1 MIALAIIAMVPKQVW
16 IAIGISLAIALV
28 IYLVVKWQA
37 QKKSAAPTTNEPTL
51 SELIQ
56 RKSVSSKS
64 RRPTS
69 TALAALPNPPSL
81 QQEAKQAPKIGVATD
96 HLAAQPTSP
105 SSPAQI
111 PDHRPAFDEGSTA
124 SPPIDASPDSSP
136 RPGNLQLAM
145 AHLAKQHDA
154 TTSARHESLTA
165 SRSVV
170 PVPEPDTGALS
181 QATSI
186 FQPSSSRF
194 GEISQQASPA
204 LSPRPASSTNDSA
217 SDAPR
222 IIVPTPSRPRP
233 VAAAPAAIEM
243 PEDPDTPNAVE
254 APEPPLVSRNPIGNL
269 LGAMQVV
276 AARGSTTQQA
286 ERAGSHT
293 EEERLTSEPPPIPPQ
308 PSLEVS
314 PVPPLPPIPAASH
327 EARATSIP
335 PPLPPAWRAT
345 SKPEEELHRTSI
357 ASNAAPQEFSLPRP
371 PEGWAQTRWIS
382 PDETIEIGGVTIS
395 GGLFYTGVRLS
406 TPSGRTEPSLVNAVL
421 AVAPQGNYRHLDGYW
436 NSYADL
442 SVFSRRAYLNWLA
455 SDRSDPECAIGYVH
469 LFLFG
474 LERRVLV
481 DGVNE
486 PDSKRDW
493 PAIKV
498 ALRQIDAVYGKSY
511 GPIRGYTNGLLDWMA
526 LDEVDGK
533 LYTKPLPSFQR
544 TDELPFYLRL
554 ALGQCSLDRAPVP
567 SHLALAWARLSPEIP
582 LRTAASRCADEFDQ
596 LFVERYQEL
605 FGPGLVLPK
614 NRTKLKFS
622 RRPIS
627 PAFYGASPEP
637 KAFGETPD
645 VTALSA
651 PIKKLNEIVQQCT
664 DELGP
669 LSRLVGKNPE
679 ARHTLDG
686 LLQLPSSIWPTAS
699 KAALQSLLSTVQDTT
714 ITLPLHQL
722 ADRFGNAGGALNREK
737 IRDLARALEAA
748 HIGMEPNLLEG
759 ARAPSGADPVVLFAL
774 LPGQT
779 HQAQSSAYQTALLTL
794 QLASTVAQAD
804 GEFSAHEIE
813 HLGREI
819 DAWSHLSSADHR
831 RLRAHLVWLSQSPI
845 TLASLKKKIDP
856 LDTSTK
862 EAIAGSMA
870 TLAQVDGWVSPEEM
884 RFLEKVY
891 KALGVE
897 TKRVFTD
904 VHAVS
909 TGRSAAPT
917 APVKQFRLDP
927 KRIAE
932 LQQDTAKVSAL
943 LAGIFTEDIP
953 EPVTEPVVSA
963 LPPKDTTTTPGL
975 LGLDEAHSALL
986 RLMLSR
992 PDWTRAEL
1000 EDGASDLELML
1011 DGALEHINDASFD
1024 AYDIPFSEGDG
1035 PVEINPEF
1043 IEKIKQ

>member
-1 MIALAIIAMVPKQVW
+1 M
-16 IAIGISLAIALV
+16 
-28 IYLVVKWQA
+28 
-37 QKKSAAPTTNEPTL
+37 
-51 SELIQ
+51 
-56 RKSVSSKS
+56 
-64 RRPTS
+64 
-69 TALAALPNPPSL
+69 
-81 QQEAKQAPKIGVATD
+81 
-96 HLAAQPTSP
+96 
-105 SSPAQI
+105 
-111 PDHRPAFDEGSTA
+111 
-124 SPPIDASPDSSP
+124 
-136 RPGNLQLAM
+136 
-145 AHLAKQHDA
+145 
-154 TTSARHESLTA
+154 
-165 SRSVV
+165 
-170 PVPEPDTGALS
+170 
-181 QATSI
+181 
-186 FQPSSSRF
+186 
-194 GEISQQASPA
+194 
-204 LSPRPASSTNDSA
+204 
-217 SDAPR
+217 
-222 IIVPTPSRPRP
+222 
-233 VAAAPAAIEM
+233 
-243 PEDPDTPNAVE
+243 
-254 APEPPLVSRNPIGNL
+254 
-269 LGAMQVV
+269 
-276 AARGSTTQQA
+276 
-286 ERAGSHT
+286 
-293 EEERLTSEPPPIPPQ
+293 
-308 PSLEVS
+308 
-314 PVPPLPPIPAASH
+314 
-327 EARATSIP
+327 
-335 PPLPPAWRAT
+335 PPAWRAT